1 MPKLTSQRGFTLI
14 ELLVTIALIAIIAVI
29 AVPQFGNMIERNRV
43 VSKTNSIVGLL
54 NFARGEAIRRNV
66 LVEVDFSADPISAQL
81 QDGTVI
87 RAIETMESGTTV
99 VTSIAAN
106 EVVFRSNG
114 MAGNQEIVIRVCS
127 GDAEG
132 REIVVDPGGRL
143 NSRIPVTACS

>member
-1 MPKLTSQRGFTLI
+1 MPRLASQRGFTLI
-14 ELLVTIALIAIIAVI
+14 ELLITIALIAIIAVI
-29 AVPQFGNMIERNRV
+29 AVPQFGSMIERNRV

-66 LVEVDFSADPISAQL
+66 IVEVDFSANPISAQL

-87 RAIETMESGTTV
+87 RAIEAMESGTSV

-114 MAGNQEIVIRVCS
+114 MAGTQEVVIRVCS

-143 NSRIPVTACS
+143 NSRVPVTACS